1 MISAKLKSVVNQ
13 LMFQEKQWS
22 LGDKDCLKFY
32 RDIQPKISGIWMNL
46 DVFGMHFQCIGLEKR
61 VIV

>member
-22 LGDKDCLKFY
+22 LGVRACLKFY
-32 RDIQPKISGIWMNL
+32 RDIQPKISGIWMKL
-46 DVFGMHFQCIGLEKR
+46 DVFGVHFQRLGLEKKG
-61 VIV
+61 